1 MDLQVRFN
9 FYFLFHKLIQHIKK
23 NNPVQVSTS
32 QSLKYLFILM
42 NVCKNELHRKK
53 NEFIN
58 SKNSKKKQY
67 SSIFSKVNIIEN
79 I

>member
-1 MDLQVRFN
+1 MFVR
-9 FYFLFHKLIQHIKK
+9 
-23 NNPVQVSTS
+23 
-32 QSLKYLFILM
+32 M
-42 NVCKNELHRKK
+42 NCIEKK

-79 I
+79 IWNSKMYNSESKKLLKILKKRIFKNI